1 MRLHVQSVVIE
12 DTQSLWNEIF
22 DWLDKYR
29 EHEPDWA
36 DGYLAVLCS
45 RNRKY
50 KVWTYDIEF
59 RTLWRRTNGSA
70 IPLAIRTGPSRGNPN
85 VGGSLFDKIHNLRSD
100 P

>member
-22 DWLDKYR
+22 DWLAKYR

-70 IPLAIRTGPSRGNPN
+70 IPLAIRT
-85 VGGSLFDKIHNLRSD
+85 
-100 P
+100 

>member
-1 MRLHVQSVVIE
+1 MLSEASFHLSASAQRNRLRHVLMRLHVQSVVIE

-70 IPLAIRTGPSRGNPN
+70 IPLAIRT
-85 VGGSLFDKIHNLRSD
+85 
-100 P
+100 